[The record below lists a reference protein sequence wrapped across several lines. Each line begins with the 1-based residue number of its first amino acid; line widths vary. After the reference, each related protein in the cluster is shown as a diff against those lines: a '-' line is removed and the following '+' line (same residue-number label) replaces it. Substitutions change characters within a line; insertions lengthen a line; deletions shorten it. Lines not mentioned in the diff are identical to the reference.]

1 MPPVDESD
9 ATAVFP
15 DAVNKGR
22 RAKAK
27 VLPTIIVDQ
36 QEKLPLTRYFDPKLV
51 QVETAHL
58 ATGDYSL
65 KTASHLV
72 AIERKGLAD
81 ILTCVTADRDRFYDQ
96 MRRLRDYPS
105 RFLIVEATKAT
116 IEAGAYERDIKPSSV
131 TGTLM
136 SLAVRYNIV
145 PVYCKD
151 QREAAERVQWIL
163 LKVAELQKEGFYKA
177 YEESLGIVPDAEAP
191 NVP

>member
-1 MPPVDESD
+1 MPVDEQ
-9 ATAVFP
+9 TAIDVLG
-15 DAVNKGR
+15 AVPTGR
-22 RAKAK
+22 RKAK
-27 VLPTIIVDQ
+27 VLPVVIVDQ
-36 QEKLPLTRYFDPKLV
+36 QEKLPLTRFFDPEKV
-51 QVETAHL
+51 RVEVAHL

-65 KTASHLV
+65 KGCTHLV
-72 AIERKGLAD
+72 AVERKGLAD
-81 ILTCVTADRDRFYDQ
+81 ILACVTSDRDRFFDQ

-116 IEAGAYERDIKPSSV
+116 IEAGAYERDVKPSSV

-163 LKVAELQKEGFYKA
+163 LKVAELKKDGFYKA
-177 YEESLGIVPDAEAP
+177 YEESLGMVTEEQADGT
-191 NVP
+191 